1 AVVFAARLDFTIDE
15 PILEAMDVHRHEIG
29 RAAPAR
35 LMEEYFKILRSGF
48 AEKTFR
54 MLMDTGLLRHMTPE
68 MDAAGPALWESLARL
83 ERSRQQFPSAPDTL
97 TNAILAGSLLLPLGL
112 AGPQRRYSADPL
124 ERRVELGMLPIPR
137 RDVERL
143 QQILV
148 IQSRLVDLR
157 APFRAQRGLLH
168 RHVINEAL

>member
-1 AVVFAARLDFTIDE
+1 LDFTIDE

-83 ERSRQQFPSAPDTL
+83 DRYRQQFPSPPDTL
-97 TNAILAGSLLLPLGL
+97 TNAVLARTLLVPLRLP
-112 AGPQRRYSADPL
+112 
-124 ERRVELGMLPIPR
+124 RVPR
-137 RDVERL
+137 R
-143 QQILV
+143 
-148 IQSRLVDLR
+148 
-157 APFRAQRGLLH
+157 
-168 RHVINEAL
+168 